1 MILLDIIQYNETR
14 AIEMSKFLIDNK
26 YAIQTHI
33 DTNRIL
39 NEYGEVITVR
49 LFFITKS
56 LLFDIIE
63 KEIRE
68 NFFTNELLIY
78 ATPVSHVSKEFGD
91 KLRLNLKAA

>member
-1 MILLDIIQYNETR
+1 MILLDIIQYSETR
-14 AIEMSKFLIDNK
+14 AIEISKFLIANK
-26 YAIQTHI
+26 YALQTHI

-39 NEYGEVITVR
+39 NDEGEVVTVR

-56 LLFDIIE
+56 LLFDVIE

-68 NFFTNELLIY
+68 RFFTNELLIY
-78 ATPVSHVSKEFGD
+78 ATPVSHVSKEFGE

>member
-1 MILLDIIQYNETR
+1 MILLDIIQYSETR
-14 AIEMSKFLIDNK
+14 SIEISKFLIDNK
-26 YAIQTHI
+26 YALQTHI

-39 NEYGEVITVR
+39 NDEGEVMTVR

-68 NFFTNELLIY
+68 RFFTDELLIY